1 MDVINDLIEGNTY
14 PIVPISA
21 KNNINLDNLYSEISN
36 KINVLL
42 KKDLK
47 KLSVSMEKYDKIL
60 IWIKE

>member
-1 MDVINDLIEGNTY
+1 MEHTTSKDSLSYQTCKPQRHREY
-14 PIVPISA
+14 
-21 KNNINLDNLYSEISN
+21 LYSEISN
-36 KINVLL
+36 KINILL